1 MRAATVAELAATP
14 KVTPKMAQRIYDY
27 FHPPAPEAASDGA
40 ATPPFP
46 EPGSDRA
53 GL

>member
-1 MRAATVAELAATP
+1 VREATVAELAATP

-27 FHPPAPEAASDGA
+27 FHPSAAEPASDGPTA
-40 ATPPFP
+40 PASP